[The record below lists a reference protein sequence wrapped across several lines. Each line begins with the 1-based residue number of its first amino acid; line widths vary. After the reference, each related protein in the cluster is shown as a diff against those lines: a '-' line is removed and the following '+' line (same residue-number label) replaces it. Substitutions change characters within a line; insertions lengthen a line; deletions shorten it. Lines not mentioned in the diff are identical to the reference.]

1 MSGTIFCIG
10 GKMSRVTCR
19 ICGLI
24 PRNCTSKNEP
34 QSNLSLPDIGCMQC
48 NSENR
53 ACPGFSLG
61 KG

>member
-10 GKMSRVTCR
+10 GKMSRVICR
-19 ICGLI
+19 ICGH
-24 PRNCTSKNEP
+24 TKESHFENEP